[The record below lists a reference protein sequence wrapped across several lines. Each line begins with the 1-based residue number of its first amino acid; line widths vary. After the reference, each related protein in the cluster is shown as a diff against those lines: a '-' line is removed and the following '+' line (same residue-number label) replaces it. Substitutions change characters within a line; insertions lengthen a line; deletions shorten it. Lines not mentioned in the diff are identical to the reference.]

1 MIVYAINDLESIGII
16 KMEKFDSLSHAKL
29 SLRYHIVLAT
39 KYRKPCLEGL
49 ERDVYS
55 SMSETLKEMHVRVES
70 MAIDHGDH
78 IHLLIRIR
86 NPRLSVGHIVMR
98 LKQQSTYDL
107 WKSHHDELRQY
118 YWGKEH
124 KLWSNGYFAATVG
137 HDANAVGNYIEK
149 QKH

>member
-1 MIVYAINDLESIGII
+1 
-16 KMEKFDSLSHAKL
+16 
-29 SLRYHIVLAT
+29 
-39 KYRKPCLEGL
+39 
-49 ERDVYS
+49 
-55 SMSETLKEMHVRVES
+55 MSKTLKEMRVRIEG

-78 IHLLIRIR
+78 IHLMIRSR
-86 NPRLSVGHIVMR
+86 DPRLSIGYIVMR

-107 WKSHHDELRQY
+107 WESHYDELCRY

-137 HDANAVGNYIEK
+137 HDVSTVGSYIEK